1 MKDAKRKTD
10 NVFIVVVLISI
21 VLFVASL
28 TQIAFTTQKTDD
40 PEYSSLFVFGLG
52 WAGFLAGN
60 TLAVVLWLANPL
72 YLLAI
77 ILGFRGKHMVA
88 FASSFTSFI
97 MAVAFPFIE
106 GIATSE
112 SGAGPF
118 YPITRLNAGYWLWM
132 SSIIVLAIANGKSY
146 FTAKKAA

>member
-77 ILGFRGKHMVA
+77 ILGFRGRC
-88 FASSFTSFI
+88 F
-97 MAVAFPFIE
+97 
-106 GIATSE
+106 
-112 SGAGPF
+112 
-118 YPITRLNAGYWLWM
+118 
-132 SSIIVLAIANGKSY
+132 SY
-146 FTAKKAA
+146 FYYILKLCQKPSAKANSNEI